1 MRESQMPSLPSN
13 LPWAI
18 NSYLLLD
25 GVSVENLSQK
35 IYQWSE
41 TPAFEP
47 LYLGTEWSELVDL
60 SPFLIVVDGPNDS
73 VMQAFLANA
82 GQEWGY
88 LLFTTAK
95 FDEVVRHLRW
105 LLKVET
111 VEHQTA
117 ILRLAD
123 PAVTQS
129 LFAIGNPRFFG
140 PIEHACTPDGVEE
153 VWHQHQGPSIK
164 PEQDHALPYRLSAME
179 INALEDVSF
188 RQTVLALDEHMREF
202 FPGYRPDLR
211 ERERYRYLQ
220 DLADQAYRR
229 NLCSEREILLFA
241 NIFGFLGEQAL
252 EHYSDIAQLL
262 GAPSPLPMS
271 ERVEQAANLAQQR
284 ATEIHGL
291 TS

>member
-13 LPWAI
+13 LPWAR
-18 NSYLLLD
+18 NSYLFLD
-25 GVSVENLSQK
+25 GVSVENLPQK

-41 TPAFEP
+41 TPTFEP

-60 SPFLIVVDGPNDS
+60 SPFLIVIDGPNDPIL
-73 VMQAFLANA
+73 QAFLANA

-123 PAVTQS
+123 PAVAHP
-129 LFAIGNPRFFG
+129 LFAIGNPRVFG
-140 PIEHACTPDGVEE
+140 PIEHACTPDSAEE

-164 PEQDHALPYRLSAME
+164 PEQDHARPYRLSGTEMT
-179 INALEDVSF
+179 ALGDVSF

-202 FPGYRPDLR
+202 FPGYRSVLR
-211 ERERYRYLQ
+211 GRERYRHLQ

-252 EHYSDIAQLL
+252 EQHSDIAKLL
-262 GAPSPLPMS
+262 GTPSPLPS
-271 ERVEQAANLAQQR
+271 GERVEQAAYLAEQR
-284 ATEIHGL
+284 ATVL
-291 TS
+291 TT